1 MTTPA
6 PTPLT
11 ALYILVEDNNSS
23 MALDP
28 KQFLEKD

>member
-6 PTPLT
+6 PTP
-11 ALYILVEDNNSS
+11 LYILVEDNNSS

-28 KQFLEKD
+28 KQFVEKDE